1 MYRLKIV
8 QTLVMPIDAIEIF
21 RVYMESGIVPD
32 TKNDKSQQPT
42 EEIVGTVVYI
52 ETEIEI
58 PGWIG
63 KSGGSGFFVERD
75 KIVTCFHVLAGNTK
89 MAVTHVDTGTVY
101 TIEGIIAS
109 DYENDLVV
117 LKTAEEATPFRLG
130 NSEAVEKDV
139 QVCAVGFN
147 GDKKNKIEGTVRG
160 PQSPDK
166 RLRLNLLI
174 APGWSGCP
182 LLNSSGEAIGICSA
196 GVDSKNIGY
205 VIPSNTLK
213 TLLASTAS
221 AEIESW
227 STWRKR
233 PEVLA
238 YTAYTVAK
246 MYNSKVGIFQRI
258 WRGRVKGASYLIRAF
273 LKQKSGDYA
282 GAITIY
288 DKIIEDDR
296 FVAAHK
302 VEAYTARG
310 IANGKLGNYQKAIAD
325 ANLAIIVAP
334 TTYTGYYSRGYT
346 RLRWSEAEAEN
357 GNHVQSRTLYQ
368 KAINDYTE
376 SIQLDSK
383 RTLFWSGIYLN
394 DLGWTKCLMGK
405 LEIEQ
410 GNTTAAQT
418 LYQEAVSECDK
429 VLQSNPKGTKLRR
442 ATTYHTR
449 GVAKAAL
456 GDHEA
461 AIEDFNESIQLNP
474 KKALYYHDRGLA
486 KEALGQHE
494 AAEADFAKAKEIEPD
509 FEK

>member
-1 MYRLKIV
+1 M
-8 QTLVMPIDAIEIF
+8 
-21 RVYMESGIVPD
+21 
-32 TKNDKSQQPT
+32 KNDKNQQPT
-42 EEIVGTVVYI
+42 EEIIGTVVYI

-63 KSGGSGFFVERD
+63 KGGGSGFFVECD
-75 KIVTCFHVLAGNTK
+75 KIVTCFHGLAGNTK
-89 MAVTHVDTGTVY
+89 MTVTHIDTGTIY

-109 DYENDLVV
+109 DYENDLIV
-117 LKTAEEATPFRLG
+117 LKTAEEDTPFRLS
-130 NSEAVEKDV
+130 NSETVEKDA
-139 QVCAVGFN
+139 QVCAVGFK
-147 GDKKNKIEGTVRG
+147 GEKKNKIEGTVRG
-160 PQSPDK
+160 SQSPDK
-166 RLRLNLLI
+166 WLRLNLLI

-196 GVDSKNIGY
+196 GVDPENIGY
-205 VIPSNTLK
+205 AIPSNTLK

-246 MYNSKVGIFQRI
+246 KNNSEVSIFQRI
-258 WRGRVKGASYLIRAF
+258 WRSGVKGASYAIRAY
-273 LKQKSGDYA
+273 LKQMSGDYA

-296 FVAAHK
+296 FLAMSK
-302 VEAYTARG
+302 VEAYAARG

-325 ANLAIIVAP
+325 ANQAIIVAP
-334 TTYTGYYSRGYT
+334 TTYIGYYSRGYT

-357 GNHVQSRTLYQ
+357 GNHAQFRTLYQ

-376 SIQLDSK
+376 SIQLNSK
-383 RTLFWSGIYLN
+383 RTLFWANVYTE
-394 DLGWTKCLMGK
+394 LGWTKCLMGK

-410 GNTTAAQT
+410 GNTAAAQT

-429 VLQSNPKGTKLRR
+429 VLQSNPKGTTLRR
-442 ATTYHTR
+442 AATYHTR
-449 GVAKAAL
+449 GIAKVAL
-456 GDHEA
+456 GEHTD
-461 AIEDFNESIQLNP
+461 AINDFNEAIELNP
-474 KKALYYHDRGLA
+474 SKALLYYDRGLA
-486 KEALGQHE
+486 KKALGQHE
-494 AAEADFAKAKEIEPD
+494 EAKTDFARATELDPD
-509 FEK
+509 FENPLNTKHSG